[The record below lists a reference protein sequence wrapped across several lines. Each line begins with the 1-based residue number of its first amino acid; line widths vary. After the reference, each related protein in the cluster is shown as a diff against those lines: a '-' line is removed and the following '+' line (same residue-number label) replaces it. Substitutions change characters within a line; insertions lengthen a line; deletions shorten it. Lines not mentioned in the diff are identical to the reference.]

1 MEREGRK
8 RRERGVCLLNTVE
21 TKREREKRRSSFFL
35 NPAAHSIGLD
45 LSMHAG
51 GVNSAKL
58 KLCSSINPR
67 KKGWCLAGEKQLIRS
82 RSHRPLHPCKT
93 HSALKSPPL
102 SLHRPPHLYPLHNTP
117 SYTFFARR
125 GGTTRGLHGYFSFF
139 LFFSKNF
146 SPSKGSKV
154 AEVNRCKSFDSLR
167 LEDERYYV
175 RFM

>member
-1 MEREGRK
+1 MPSIQLWDKEGYIERQIDGERK
-8 RRERGVCLLNTVE
+8 RRKRERRLFVKHGRNKE
-21 TKREREKRRSSFFL
+21 REREKRRSSFFL

-102 SLHRPPHLYPLHNTP
+102 SLPAPHTFTLCTTHPRTP
-117 SYTFFARR
+117 FSLVAVGRR
-125 GGTTRGLHGYFSFF
+125 VACTDIFLFSFF
-139 LFFSKNF
+139 SRKI
-146 SPSKGSKV
+146 
-154 AEVNRCKSFDSLR
+154 SLLR
-167 LEDERYYV
+167 KDRKLQR
-175 RFM
+175 